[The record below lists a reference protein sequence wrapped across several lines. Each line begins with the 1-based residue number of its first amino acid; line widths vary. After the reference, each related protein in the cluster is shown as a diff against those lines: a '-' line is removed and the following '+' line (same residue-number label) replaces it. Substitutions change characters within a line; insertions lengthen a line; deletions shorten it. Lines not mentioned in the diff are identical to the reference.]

1 MEWDVMSRRGTRI
14 VVVVALSLAAWIA
27 ASPADA
33 TRIRDLCDVGG
44 VRPNQLFGYGL
55 VVGLTGTGDSQRA
68 AMTPQAVV
76 AMLQR
81 LGVQVDA
88 TRLRVRN
95 VAAVMV
101 TADLPPFARNG
112 SQIDV
117 TVGSLGDATS
127 LHGGILLQ
135 TPLLGADGA
144 VYAVAQGP
152 LIVSGVSASGSSGS
166 QEVRDVP
173 TTARLPGGALV
184 EREIDHELPGEGQL
198 QLALR
203 RPDFTTA
210 SRVAAAINQDLGS
223 QVARA
228 IDPGTVR
235 LTIGADWTSR
245 TVELVARVEQID
257 VDPSGQATVVIN
269 QRTGT
274 VAVGEDVTLRECA
287 LAHGGLSVRIREQP
301 VVSQP
306 GALSTVGQ
314 TAVVADS
321 EVTVTEENGQVMRVQ
336 PTSTVA
342 DLVTALNALGVS
354 PRDLVA
360 IFQAL
365 HAAGA
370 LQARVEVQ

>member
-1 MEWDVMSRRGTRI
+1 MVGA
-14 VVVVALSLAAWIA
+14 ALSLAAWLA
-27 ASPADA
+27 ASPAGA

-44 VRPNQLFGYGL
+44 VRPNQLYGYGL

-88 TRLRVRN
+88 SRLRVRN

-112 SQIDV
+112 SHLDV

-135 TPLLGADGA
+135 TPLLGADGS

-152 LIVSGVSASGSSGS
+152 LVVSGVSASGSSGS
-166 QEVRDVP
+166 SEVRDVP

-184 EREIDHELPGEGQL
+184 EREIDHQLPGDGQL

-223 QVARA
+223 QVATA
-228 IDPGTVR
+228 VDPGTIR
-235 LTIGADWTSR
+235 LTIGADWASR

-314 TAVVADS
+314 TAVVAES
-321 EVTVTEENGQVMRVQ
+321 EVTVTEESGQVVRVQ